1 MDCGIL
7 LDRILAD
14 IQADI
19 LFSRETIYFL
29 TGNVIIRLS
38 MIPVRKEVSA
48 CQLYYRKT
56 IIP

>member
-7 LDRILAD
+7 SDRILAD

-38 MIPVRKEVSA
+38 MIPARKEV
-48 CQLYYRKT
+48 
-56 IIP
+56 